1 MAKGEINRLQTEMG
15 FGYIRENGV
24 EEDIF
29 FHSAS
34 LVEGVFDRLREG
46 QPVEFER
53 KAYGSGSGPSR
64 ALNVRVLTKQV
75 LKRTPGLPP
84 QVRRTAPAKKG

>member
-15 FGYIRENGV
+15 FGYIRETGAA
-24 EEDIF
+24 EDIF

-46 QPVEFER
+46 QSVEFDR
-53 KAYGSGSGPSR
+53 APGKSR
-64 ALNVRVLTKQV
+64 ALNVRVV
-75 LKRTPGLPP
+75 
-84 QVRRTAPAKKG
+84 AK